1 MTRIRSVA
9 LACALAAATLPAVAA
24 SSASASISNIQFQ
37 VIDLTPTD
45 ASVSGFSL
53 ADLPG
58 SLAYNLSDYSQA
70 ASESY
75 GFSRK
80 GLGTFNKVASG
91 DIGTA
96 SATVSAGTN
105 SVSVEGSAGGPA
117 TSYSASINGNSYY
130 YGGSIKLSAQSVLII
145 TADAVVKAAATN
157 PVACTSTYGYC
168 SSSEYAS
175 SSAWMNLSYTQ
186 WTPAGSISSNSNNN
200 LNLNAQARGEYSFQS
215 FTYDYS
221 KYDWYNYPIY
231 STIVVPASEQTLSD
245 SRQFYAV
252 FANTSNVEQT
262 ANFSI
267 GVQIG
272 GGASTAPLALPGVPA
287 PVPEPASVALALAG
301 LGLLGAV
308 ARRRAA

>member
-1 MTRIRSVA
+1 MIRIRSVA
-9 LACALAAATLPAVAA
+9 LACALAATLPAFAA

-45 ASVSGFSL
+45 ASVSGFSV
-53 ADLPG
+53 ADLTG
-58 SLAYNLSDYSQA
+58 ALAYNLSDYSQA
-70 ASESY
+70 SNESY

-80 GLGTFNKVASG
+80 GLGTFAKTASG

-105 SVSVEGSAGGPA
+105 SLSVEGAAGGPA

-145 TADAVVKAAATN
+145 TADAVLKAAATN

-168 SSSEYAS
+168 SSSEYATAA
-175 SSAWMNLSYTQ
+175 AWMNLSYNQ
-186 WTPAGSISSNSNNN
+186 WTPAGSISSTSNNN
-200 LNLNAQARGEYSFQS
+200 LNLNAQARGEYSYQT

-221 KYDWYNYPIY
+221 KYDWYNYPIV
-231 STIVVPASEQTLSD
+231 SSIVVPASEQTLSD

-252 FANTSNVEQT
+252 FTNTSDVEQT
-262 ANFSI
+262 ASFSI
-267 GVQIG
+267 GVQIN
-272 GGASTAPLALPGVPA
+272 GGASTAPLALPGIPS
-287 PVPEPASVALALAG
+287 PVPEPTSLALALAG
-301 LGLLGAV
+301 LGLIGRV